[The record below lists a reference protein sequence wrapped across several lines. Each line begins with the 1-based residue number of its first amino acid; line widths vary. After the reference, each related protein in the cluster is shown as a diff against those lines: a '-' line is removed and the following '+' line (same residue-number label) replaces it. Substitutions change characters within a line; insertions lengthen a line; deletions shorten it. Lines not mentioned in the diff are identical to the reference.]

1 MELPDGYVIESCSS
15 SCNTVEIPR
24 RINNEDTTLK
34 RVRVLVANRPR
45 LMRELVLAVIA
56 DQPDIEIIGEIEDAH
71 GLAEAVEDAEP
82 DVLIIAL
89 DDADKRIAQ
98 CGFLLGRY
106 PQMKILALAP
116 EENRGVFYWVTVDV
130 RTKPLESSEA
140 GILSALRERPS
151 LVGTAHT

>member
-1 MELPDGYVIESCSS
+1 M
-15 SCNTVEIPR
+15 
-24 RINNEDTTLK
+24 K

-56 DQPDIEIIGEIEDAH
+56 EQPDIEVIGEVEDENQ
-71 GLAEAVEDAEP
+71 LAEMIEDAEP
-82 DVLIIAL
+82 DILILTL

-98 CGFLLGRY
+98 CGFLLGRH
-106 PQMKILALAP
+106 PQMKIIALAP
-116 EENRGVFYWVTVDV
+116 EKNRGLLYWATVDV

-151 LVGTAHT
+151 LVGTAHN

>member
-1 MELPDGYVIESCSS
+1 MLV
-15 SCNTVEIPR
+15 
-24 RINNEDTTLK
+24 K

-45 LMRELVLAVIA
+45 LMRELVLAVIT
-56 DQPDIEIIGEIEDAH
+56 DQPDIEVIGELQDDNE
-71 GLAEAVEDAEP
+71 LAEAVEEAQP
-82 DVLIIAL
+82 DILILAL
-89 DDADKRIAQ
+89 DNRNEHIAQ

-116 EENRGVFYWVTVDV
+116 EQNRGVFYWATVEV

-151 LVGTAHT
+151 LVGTLHN